1 MNKEKIRKIL
11 YIMFVV
17 IFVISIIYII
27 SYFAISYKESNDIR
41 ELQDIMQ
48 TTTGKIINEEKEL
61 IKLKN
66 SNNSD
71 NIDNSNIQILHKNN
85 DITNQ
90 KNISEKQSI
99 TNLKKLQKINSDIVA
114 WIKIENTNIDYPI
127 LQGKDNDYYLK
138 TNYKNEYSRSGSI
151 FLDYRYDFNVQ
162 NLNFLVYGH
171 NNNDGKMFN
180 ELLKYNQESYYKEH
194 SEINI
199 VTNKEDET
207 YNIVAVFYS
216 QVYNT
221 SDTNKFKYY
230 NYIELTNE
238 NDFYMYINNCKKESL
253 YDIDFEATYGD
264 KVLTLSTCEYSKE
277 NGRFVIVA
285 IKKF

>member
-99 TNLKKLQKINSDIVA
+99 TNLKKLQKMV
-114 WIKIENTNIDYPI
+114 
-127 LQGKDNDYYLK
+127 LK
-138 TNYKNEYSRSGSI
+138 
-151 FLDYRYDFNVQ
+151 
-162 NLNFLVYGH
+162 
-171 NNNDGKMFN
+171 
-180 ELLKYNQESYYKEH
+180 
-194 SEINI
+194 
-199 VTNKEDET
+199 
-207 YNIVAVFYS
+207 FYIW
-216 QVYNT
+216 V
-221 SDTNKFKYY
+221 
-230 NYIELTNE
+230 
-238 NDFYMYINNCKKESL
+238 
-253 YDIDFEATYGD
+253 
-264 KVLTLSTCEYSKE
+264 
-277 NGRFVIVA
+277 
-285 IKKF
+285 